1 LPPSSCISAVISWFG
16 SSNSIILQTP
26 VLVQLRMICKF
37 IFTVK
42 KQKKKGKSL
51 KTIKRWSKHIFREG
65 CKKYRDI
72 NSPHIQDLQDLDF
85 DFSKKMG

>member
-1 LPPSSCISAVISWFG
+1 
-16 SSNSIILQTP
+16 
-26 VLVQLRMICKF
+26 M
-37 IFTVK
+37 VK
-42 KQKKKGKSL
+42 NKRRREKKGKSL
-51 KTIKRWSKHIFREG
+51 KSIKRWSKHIFREG

>member
-1 LPPSSCISAVISWFG
+1 
-16 SSNSIILQTP
+16 
-26 VLVQLRMICKF
+26 M
-37 IFTVK
+37 VK

-51 KTIKRWSKHIFREG
+51 KSIKRWSKHIFREA

>member
-37 IFTVK
+37 IFMVK

-51 KTIKRWSKHIFREG
+51 KSIKRWSKHIFREA